1 MVEGLLMNDVITVRM
16 AGGGG
21 THCNTCASVCDE
33 DNNNNASFNVLITRW
48 KHVAGQCGGVM

>member
-1 MVEGLLMNDVITVRM
+1 MNDVITVRM

-33 DNNNNASFNVLITRW
+33 NNNNNASFNVLITRW